1 MGDGEAVAVVAVD
14 PLGAAV
20 SGVVVIVLAVIQFS
34 SHASCSGENTLDGE
48 DRSLLAVEPPLTS
61 LEFLSICE
69 SVAHSRNWEDWFL
82 AAEVISSRV
91 VKSSG

>member
-1 MGDGEAVAVVAVD
+1 MAVD
-14 PLGAAV
+14 PLGTAV
-20 SGVVVIVLAVIQFS
+20 SGVVVLVLAIIQFS
-34 SHASCSGENTLDGE
+34 SHASCAGENTLAGKDP
-48 DRSLLAVEPPLTS
+48 SLLAVETPLTS

-69 SVAHSRNWEDWFL
+69 SVAHSGNWEDWFL